1 MFDERVEK
9 IKNTL
14 LMLAPDIFGKHPVMF
29 AYLYGSYD
37 IFGKHPVM
45 FAYLYGSY
53 VTGPKGV
60 PFETLNLGI
69 LRGYGYE
76 APEYI
81 ESSC

>member
-1 MFDERVEK
+1 MEK

-14 LMLAPDIFGKHPVMF
+14 LMLAP
-29 AYLYGSYD
+29 D